1 MVGPDLHAID
11 KALTAHLAE
20 CSEQNKHITESLCR
34 LEAQVN
40 GLFARFWKLA
50 VALVAAETVCQR
62 ASRSS
67 GSQRNS
73 PQPNQP
79 ALRRVF

>member
-1 MVGPDLHAID
+1 MVAPDLHAID

-20 CSEQNKHITESLCR
+20 CTEQNKHITESLGR

-50 VALVAAETVCQR
+50 VGLVAASVTANVGLAVWILNR
-62 ASRSS
+62 
-67 GSQRNS
+67 
-73 PQPNQP
+73 
-79 ALRRVF
+79 FIH

>member
-1 MVGPDLHAID
+1 MVPADLHAVD

-20 CSEQNKHITESLCR
+20 CTQQNKHITESLNR

-50 VALVAAETVCQR
+50 VALVAASVTANVGLAVWIFNKFIQ
-62 ASRSS
+62 
-67 GSQRNS
+67 
-73 PQPNQP
+73 
-79 ALRRVF
+79 